1 MQPQKQPETIRAARE
16 RLDREIDHLQSM
28 DAMIQYTMQLLKLV
42 VDYPPDNPEF
52 YRRLKEMQQ
61 RQQKPLLDKTL
72 LDVVTDN

>member
-1 MQPQKQPETIRAARE
+1 MYSQKQPETIRAARE
-16 RLDREIDHLQSM
+16 RLNREINHLQSL

-52 YRRLKEMQQ
+52 YRRLKEMQEK
-61 RQQKPLLDKTL
+61 QQKPLLDKIL